1 MPWDRSKYPNL
12 KRLEKPDLDLR
23 PEDLECYLINYD
35 ANFLELPG
43 HSMSGNLFIL
53 GACRAIARLCQEVKR
68 LRGW

>member
-23 PEDLECYLINYD
+23 PEDLECYLNTYD
-35 ANFLELPG
+35 DGFWHRREYWNPYLSAMN
-43 HSMSGNLFIL
+43 
-53 GACRAIARLCQEVKR
+53 GASAAIKRLCQEVKR